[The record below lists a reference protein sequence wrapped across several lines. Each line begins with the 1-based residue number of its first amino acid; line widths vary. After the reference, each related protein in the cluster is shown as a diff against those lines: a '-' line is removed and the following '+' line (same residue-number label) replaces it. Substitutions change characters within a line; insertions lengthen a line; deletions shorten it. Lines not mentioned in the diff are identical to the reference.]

1 MNLPTS
7 ALSYGPSDDRAPV
20 VVPGGQTSLLNDF
33 VFQRHFRLRR
43 RPFVSYPSP
52 DQYFAAASIENAR
65 SSLIRML
72 ERYEGP
78 GLVVGPVGTGK
89 SLLMR
94 LIAESFRYHCRVVAL
109 PGGRLGNRRSLL
121 QVILYELGLPYRD
134 LEEGELRLSLMDYVG
149 NSELCPSGLLLLVD
163 EADNL
168 APPLLD
174 ELRCMT
180 NLMSGGKTSIRLV
193 LFGSQRLEE
202 RFADPRLE
210 SFNQRLAGRFYLEAF
225 TQKETRHYV
234 QKQFSGCG
242 GDLAVFPESCL
253 DTVHRATGGIP
264 RLINQLCDH
273 ALILAA
279 VDGRSQL
286 SSEQIEEAWA
296 DLQQLPVPATRTH
309 ASSGATSVIEFGPLD
324 ETSAFEDVSSPMDD
338 EQSNEPQTPPGES
351 ETQITADTDGKPQVE
366 LVFHPAHNPFTE
378 EFAEEEVVVDQYASA
393 DLLARRHLREV
404 SCAESRQIAA
414 HLEQLVRQLQSSSM
428 RDAEPPS
435 ADELPSQDEYVEE
448 MPAET
453 APHEE
458 LVAEQTET
466 EEITEEIHGNEEHHE
481 ERLIEEHL
489 TEETTVFEDSPID
502 NSSSDED
509 STEPNAAS
517 TDLRRTRHSDYRRLF
532 SRLRQRA
539 S

>member
-1 MNLPTS
+1 
-7 ALSYGPSDDRAPV
+7 
-20 VVPGGQTSLLNDF
+20 VVPGGQPSLLNDF

-43 RPFVSYPSP
+43 RPFVSYPCP

-65 SSLIRML
+65 GSLTRML

-94 LIAESFRYHCRVVAL
+94 LIAESFRYHCRVVVL

-121 QVILYELGLPYRD
+121 QVILYELGLPYRE
-134 LEEGELRLSLMDYVG
+134 LEEGELRLSLMDHVG

-163 EADNL
+163 EAERL
-168 APPLLD
+168 PPPLLD
-174 ELRCMT
+174 ELRSMT
-180 NLMSGGKTSIRLV
+180 NLMTGGKTSIRLV

-225 TQKETRHYV
+225 TQKETRQYV
-234 QKQFSGCG
+234 QRQFSGCG

-253 DTVHRATGGIP
+253 DTIHGATGGIP

-296 DLQQLPVPATRTH
+296 DLQQLPVPARRTH
-309 ASSGATSVIEFGPLD
+309 ASDGATGVIEFGPLD
-324 ETSAFEDVSSPMDD
+324 EESAFED
-338 EQSNEPQTPPGES
+338 TPPPTEDERTEEPPTDLGES
-351 ETQITADTDGKPQVE
+351 ESEVTGNNSDKPQVE
-366 LVFHPAHNPFTE
+366 LVFHPAHNPFAE

-393 DLLARRHLREV
+393 DLLARRHQREV
-404 SCAESRQIAA
+404 SCAESRQIAN
-414 HLEQLVRQLQSSSM
+414 HLEQLVRQLQTNATPNS
-428 RDAEPPS
+428 DPTPPS
-435 ADELPSQDEYVEE
+435 SEEQPTQETAREE

-453 APHEE
+453 APDGDT
-458 LVAEQTET
+458 VAEETVT
-466 EEITEEIHGNEEHHE
+466 EEMLPDENFQEDQV
-481 ERLIEEHL
+481 IEEQL
-489 TEETTVFEDSPID
+489 TEETTVLEDSPD
-502 NSSSDED
+502 DSSPAHEDSAEPKTASSD
-509 STEPNAAS
+509 SPC
-517 TDLRRTRHSDYRRLF
+517 TRHSDYRRLF
-532 SRLRQRA
+532 SRLRQATR
-539 S
+539 